1 MGCVDQEGRPRR
13 NSQACCGVTW
23 AGGGALLHVPAC
35 GLCSHRGEKRELVC
49 QRPLRGLQSRNNT
62 CHVCSQPHGPLRKRG
77 LATLGSTWV
86 FGEKSVFLTQDTLRS
101 LCRDPQGFLVHISE
115 PEELPQ
121 DIPAPRASRSK
132 GSDFT
137 WHRASLPSAEGIEL
151 CVGEDLRE
159 PSRHPFH
166 LNRWSPRSR
175 VCQKPWASLGPHG
188 LDHLLLFLPR
198 AQEHRPRVAL
208 CLIPLTVHSLI
219 PRTLALSNFRRLNLV
234 PSRVS

>member
-49 QRPLRGLQSRNNT
+49 QRPLRGLRSRNNT

-77 LATLGSTWV
+77 LAMSGSTWV

-101 LCRDPQGFLVHISE
+101 LCRHPQGFLFHISE
-115 PEELPQ
+115 PEELLQ

-137 WHRASLPSAEGIEL
+137 WHRASLPSAEGIGL
-151 CVGEDLRE
+151 CVGEDSRE
-159 PSRHPFH
+159 PSCHPFH
-166 LNRWSPRSR
+166 LNRWSLRSR
-175 VCQKPWASLGPHG
+175 VCQRPGPPLGHMAWTIYSC
-188 LDHLLLFLPR
+188 FCPR
-198 AQEHRPRVAL
+198 LRNIAPE
-208 CLIPLTVHSLI
+208 
-219 PRTLALSNFRRLNLV
+219 
-234 PSRVS
+234 